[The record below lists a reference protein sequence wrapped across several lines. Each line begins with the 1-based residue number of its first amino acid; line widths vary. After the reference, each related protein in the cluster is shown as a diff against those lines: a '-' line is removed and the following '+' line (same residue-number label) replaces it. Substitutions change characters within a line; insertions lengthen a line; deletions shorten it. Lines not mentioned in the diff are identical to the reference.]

1 MNLAVPPAPLPS
13 PVSPAVPP
21 RAARLS
27 QAALLPFVLGAVLAW
42 LVWPEVREYVLL
54 ALSAYAGLALGLLAG
69 IHWGLAM
76 RRAGSHAS
84 GVGVHWAWPAGLTAG
99 AWVALVMPPHA
110 GLVLEGVLLAL
121 SYLVDRRAY
130 PAEGLSHWL
139 TLRFR
144 MSVVASASCFLA
156 AAGV

>member
-1 MNLAVPPAPLPS
+1 
-13 PVSPAVPP
+13 
-21 RAARLS
+21 
-27 QAALLPFVLGAVLAW
+27 
-42 LVWPEVREYVLL
+42 
-54 ALSAYAGLALGLLAG
+54 
-69 IHWGLAM
+69 
-76 RRAGSHAS
+76 
-84 GVGVHWAWPAGLTAG
+84 
-99 AWVALVMPPHA
+99 VALVMPPHA